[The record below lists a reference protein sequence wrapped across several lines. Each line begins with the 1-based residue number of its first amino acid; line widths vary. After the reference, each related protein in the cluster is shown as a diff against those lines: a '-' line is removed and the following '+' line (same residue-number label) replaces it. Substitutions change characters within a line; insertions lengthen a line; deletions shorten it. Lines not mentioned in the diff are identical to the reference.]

1 MKHNA
6 PSSTSQ
12 TVERALGI
20 LKCFSDSQPRMRVS
34 ELAAA
39 SGLPQSTV
47 SRLMK
52 TLENVGFVELL
63 DSGMYQLG
71 LETIPLAGIALNQI
85 PLRNEAMVELSN
97 TAAELG
103 LAANLAILR
112 NDGLFYL
119 GSAEGPKAPKHFTM
133 IGRRGPLHC
142 TGMGK
147 VLLAWLDVSTR
158 EDILQRIAFTKF
170 TPHTIDDKEQL
181 NRELDEARQRGY
193 AVEREELAFGRAC
206 IAAPIFGAA
215 GRVIA
220 ATSISG
226 PLRALG
232 LDEREGELAQHILEL
247 ADRISIRM
255 GKVTVT
261 AMAMPAQHA
270 HRPPEPD
277 LH

>member
-1 MKHNA
+1 MNA
-6 PSSTSQ
+6 NTANLTSQ

-20 LKCFSDSQPRMRVS
+20 LMCFSDSQPQQRVS
-34 ELAAA
+34 ELAGA

-52 TLENVGFVELL
+52 TLEALGFVEQH

-71 LETIPLAGIALNQI
+71 PEVIRLAGVALNQI

-97 TAAELG
+97 TAAEIG
-103 LAANLAILR
+103 LAANLAVLR
-112 NDGLFYL
+112 KDALFYL

-147 VLLAWLDVSTR
+147 VLLAWLDVGSRAEILDRIEYTR
-158 EDILQRIAFTKF
+158 Y
-170 TPHTIDDKEQL
+170 TPHTIDNKSDLMQ
-181 NRELDEARQRGY
+181 ELEEARQRGY
-193 AVEREELAFGRAC
+193 AIEREELAFGRAC
-206 IAAPIFGAA
+206 IAAPIYDAA

-226 PLRALG
+226 PLRALD
-232 LDEREGELAQHILEL
+232 LDTNERDLAQRILEL
-247 ADRISIRM
+247 ADRISQRM
-255 GKVTVT
+255 GKVSVT
-261 AMAMPAQHA
+261 SAAM
-270 HRPPEPD
+270 
-277 LH
+277 

>member
-1 MKHNA
+1 
-6 PSSTSQ
+6 
-12 TVERALGI
+12 
-20 LKCFSDSQPRMRVS
+20 
-34 ELAAA
+34 
-39 SGLPQSTV
+39 
-47 SRLMK
+47 
-52 TLENVGFVELL
+52 VGFVELL
-63 DSGMYQLG
+63 DSGLYQLG

-85 PLRNEAMVELSN
+85 PLRNEGTVELSN

-147 VLLAWLDVSTR
+147 VLLAWLDPAERDAILDRIEYTR
-158 EDILQRIAFTKF
+158 F
-170 TPHTIDDKEQL
+170 TPHTIDNRNTLEQ
-181 NRELDEARQRGY
+181 ELTLARQRGY
-193 AVEREELAFGRAC
+193 AFEREELAFGRAC

-226 PLRALG
+226 PLRALA

-247 ADRISIRM
+247 ADRISTRM
-255 GKVTVT
+255 GRVAVS
-261 AMAMPAQHA
+261 AMAMPHQSS
-270 HRPPEPD
+270 PPPSGSD
-277 LH
+277 THTPPATKG